1 MLTLELR
8 RHCRAVTAHAVAIDV
23 RHEGAGNHLE
33 AIEGH
38 PRVMEAHSGAPEAQP
53 GVLVP

>member
-23 RHEGAGNHLE
+23 RHGGAGNHLE

-53 GVLVP
+53 GVLVS

>member
-8 RHCRAVTAHAVAIDV
+8 RHCRAVTAHAVAIDA
-23 RHEGAGNHLE
+23 RHGGAGYHLE

-38 PRVMEAHSGAPEAQP
+38 PRVTEVHSGATEAQP
-53 GVLVP
+53 KVLVP